1 MPRRYKGASV
11 RDLQA
16 LAPWAILAG
25 LVVLGVLALLERC
38 GG

>member
-1 MPRRYKGASV
+1 MKRYKGV
-11 RDLQA
+11 RVDGLVA

-25 LVVLGVLALLERC
+25 LALALILRGC